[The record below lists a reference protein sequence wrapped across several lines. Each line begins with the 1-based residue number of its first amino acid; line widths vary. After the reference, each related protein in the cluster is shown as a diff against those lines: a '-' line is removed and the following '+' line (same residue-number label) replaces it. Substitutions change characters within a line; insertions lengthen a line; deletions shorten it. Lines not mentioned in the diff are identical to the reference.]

1 MGGMWSV
8 YNDTGNELIGEG
20 EVASLN
26 KSNQQYYLVYN
37 SSTKESEK
45 FGIFM
50 AKNLRLICMIDTINV
65 RRHYMER

>member
-1 MGGMWSV
+1 MWSV

-37 SSTKESEK
+37 SSTKESDK
-45 FGIFM
+45 FWDIYGKKLEI
-50 AKNLRLICMIDTINV
+50 NLHD
-65 RRHYMER
+65 

>member
-37 SSTKESEK
+37 SSTKESDK
-45 FGIFM
+45 FWDIYGKKLEI
-50 AKNLRLICMIDTINV
+50 NLHD
-65 RRHYMER
+65 